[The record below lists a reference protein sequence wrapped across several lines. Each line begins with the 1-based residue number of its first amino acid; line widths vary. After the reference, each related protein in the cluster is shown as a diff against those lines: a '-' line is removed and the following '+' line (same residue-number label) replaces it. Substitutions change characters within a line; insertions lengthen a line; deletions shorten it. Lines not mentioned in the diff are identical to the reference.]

1 MTWGF
6 WRERCSVF
14 FLFLT
19 LVSAQFKPAMNK
31 SKYWRGVSLSKRS
44 LVTSGFLKTIFRTF
58 WATACLDICSS
69 NGCWD
74 KLTGSLSSSDLVD
87 TSLIRLIKG
96 PLSRS
101 AGKQGQQHH
110 WIRAGK
116 SLWSC
121 QFFPMNKRLGWDHVG
136 SSDNHTRW
144 LLSISCL
151 AVSVCIWQ
159 SGGQC
164 PVVLAELDHGDG
176 CTHSGWHSCG
186 SGGSSWGSTQRKGWD
201 PWKGG
206 WEANK
211 QTLHPPAGN
220 PWRFLPWREMRALTH
235 GKGKAWIWWWSP
247 IHGAGSCQAPPGTDP
262 AAPITPG
269 SPDTPSRS
277 STFPPPGDMTACQRI
292 FRSWRGGISWHRI

>member
-121 QFFPMNKRLGWDHVG
+121 QFFPMNKRLGWDHIGSSLTTTLGGFWVFLAWLSVFVFGNLVG
-136 SSDNHTRW
+136 SVLWS
-144 LLSISCL
+144 LLSWITAM
-151 AVSVCIWQ
+151 AVPIQ
-159 SGGQC
+159 
-164 PVVLAELDHGDG
+164 
-176 CTHSGWHSCG
+176 
-186 SGGSSWGSTQRKGWD
+186 
-201 PWKGG
+201 
-206 WEANK
+206 
-211 QTLHPPAGN
+211 AGTAV
-220 PWRFLPWREMRALTH
+220 AL
-235 GKGKAWIWWWSP
+235 G
-247 IHGAGSCQAPPGTDP
+247 APPG
-262 AAPITPG
+262 APHRGKDETLEREAGKRTNKRSILQQGTPG
-269 SPDTPSRS
+269 GS
-277 STFPPPGDMTACQRI
+277 FPEGR
-292 FRSWRGGISWHRI
+292 WEH